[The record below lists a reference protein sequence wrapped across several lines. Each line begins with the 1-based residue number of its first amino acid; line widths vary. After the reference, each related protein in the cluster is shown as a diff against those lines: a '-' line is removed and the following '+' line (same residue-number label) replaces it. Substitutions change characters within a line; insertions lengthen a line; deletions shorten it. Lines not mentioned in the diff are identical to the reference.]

1 MTTYNVHLYREMRLL
16 FERIEADTPEAAAS
30 IARETLTDDAND
42 IEDCN
47 GEDLGALVDVIGD
60 EDYSQSVTIDFE
72 AERHRKA
79 AAKLLDA
86 LRWITRCPMISGPV
100 GTTAYIVSDERMA
113 QALTAVAEAEAAGI
127 LPAVTRS
134 ERFRFT
140 HEPEE
145 NPDRA
150 YVLVDGLFDIKI
162 VRTAEGIVIDA
173 YSKDGIDIVGTMT
186 VWEEDMAEPEPDAG
200 EGA

>member
-1 MTTYNVHLYREMRLL
+1 MTIHNVHIYREMRLR
-16 FERIEADTPEAAAS
+16 FDGIKADTPEAAAEK
-30 IARETLTDDAND
+30 AKDMLLQDADDFDECDGETFA
-42 IEDCN
+42 
-47 GEDLGALVDVIGD
+47 ALVDMQGD
-60 EDYSQSVTIDFE
+60 EDFSQSVTIDFE
-72 AERHRKA
+72 AERYRKA

-86 LRWITRCPMISGPV
+86 LRWITRCAKIRGPA

-113 QALTAVAEAEAAGI
+113 QARTAITEAEAAGI
-127 LPAVTRS
+127 LPAAARS

-150 YVLVDGLFDIKI
+150 YVLVDGLFDIKV

-173 YSKDGIDIVGTMT
+173 YSKDGLDIVGTMT
-186 VWEEDMAEPEPDAG
+186 VWEEDVAEPDAA
-200 EGA
+200 EEA